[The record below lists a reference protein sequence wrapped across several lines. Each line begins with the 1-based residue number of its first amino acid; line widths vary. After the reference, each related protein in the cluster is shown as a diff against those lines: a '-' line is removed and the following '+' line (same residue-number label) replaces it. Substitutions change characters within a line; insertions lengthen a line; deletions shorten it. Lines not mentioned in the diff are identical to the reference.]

1 MKSHIKGVMS
11 MSLKT
16 DELITEI
23 KDKYP
28 TFTTDQIIALVQSEA
43 MLRMVNEGFNLY
55 IELIEPV
62 EVKACRQ

>member
-1 MKSHIKGVMS
+1 

-28 TFTTDQIIALVQSEA
+28 TFTTDKIIALFQSEA